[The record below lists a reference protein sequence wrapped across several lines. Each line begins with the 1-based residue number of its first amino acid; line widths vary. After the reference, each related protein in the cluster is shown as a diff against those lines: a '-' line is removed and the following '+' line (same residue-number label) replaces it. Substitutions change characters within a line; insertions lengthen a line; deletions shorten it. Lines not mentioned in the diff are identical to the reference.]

1 MFEVG
6 DATGTRQTRW
16 ADAVAMNLYPSRGL
30 EIHGFEVKASRSDW
44 LSELRNPAK
53 SAPVQQ
59 YCDRWWIVAPP
70 GVVADGELPP
80 TWGLLEAKVGKLRQ
94 VCAAPKLEAKPVTG
108 AFVAAM
114 LRRAGEADAAEVE
127 ALVQKRVTEIREN
140 DEKHIQRQIEYRT
153 AAAKRIED
161 RIAKI
166 KEITGVDLDH
176 WCHEEELGRAVKMVL
191 DSGVMSAYGG
201 IAALHRLAEK
211 FAKDCAEAMAAMP
224 MTKDKE
230 AA

>member
-44 LSELRNPAK
+44 LSELKNPAK

-80 TWGLLEAKVGKLRQ
+80 TWGLLEAKGGKLRQ
-94 VCAAPKLEAKPVTG
+94 VCAAPKLEAKPVTR

-114 LRRAGEADAAEVE
+114 LRRASEADNAEVE
-127 ALVQKRVTEIREN
+127 AAVEKRVTELRER
-140 DEKHIQRQIEYRT
+140 DEKYIEQRIDSRT

-166 KEITGVDLDH
+166 KEITGVELDH
-176 WCHEEELGRAVKMVL
+176 WCNEEELGRAVKMVL
-191 DSGVMSAYGG
+191 DSGVAKTYGG
-201 IAALHRLAEK
+201 IAELHRIAER
-211 FAKDCAEAMAAMP
+211 FAKDCADAMAALP
-224 MTKDKE
+224 IQSEKKV
-230 AA
+230 A